1 MSWTR
6 SAAGAVVVDIRPAA
20 QRAAEGELEF
30 GLIVERNVLEW
41 RFDLT
46 GSHSLPEVTGYDQPV
61 VVVCSEGYASSLAAA
76 SLREL
81 GFSGAGDLS
90 GGYVAWRRWRDAQAD
105 DTPDVPG
112 TTSGANSRGIPAP
125 PPPVHP
131 STARPAARAGG
142 AVTTARP
149 GAERTDGHRVTTI
162 SPELARTERRAVVLS
177 PGTLGLAAA
186 TGLVLFEA
194 VDALLGSHG
203 LGATLHAGWSQ
214 LVAPAFVLLVLAA
227 VACER
232 LWPAER
238 RPFLARGHVQD
249 ASYFILYILAIAPF
263 MTLLSVGSAVILRSH
278 ATFIQATWTAQW
290 PRWTVVVVTLLA
302 MDLCNWLAHWGDHRI
317 GALWRVHALHHS
329 QEELSVLTSFRAH
342 PLMHTTGFVLAT
354 VPVLLLTGAHPLAP
368 VLITVYVCL
377 GTLPH
382 TNVRWSYGPLGRVP

>member
-1 MSWTR
+1 M
-6 SAAGAVVVDIRPAA
+6 
-20 QRAAEGELEF
+20 
-30 GLIVERNVLEW
+30 
-41 RFDLT
+41 
-46 GSHSLPEVTGYDQPV
+46 
-61 VVVCSEGYASSLAAA
+61 
-76 SLREL
+76 
-81 GFSGAGDLS
+81 
-90 GGYVAWRRWRDAQAD
+90 
-105 DTPDVPG
+105 
-112 TTSGANSRGIPAP
+112 
-125 PPPVHP
+125 
-131 STARPAARAGG
+131 
-142 AVTTARP
+142 
-149 GAERTDGHRVTTI
+149 TTI
-162 SPELARTERRAVVLS
+162 SAELPATERRRAALLS

-203 LGATLHAGWSQ
+203 LGATLHAGWAQ
-214 LVAPAFVLLVLAA
+214 LVAPGFVVLVLAA

-249 ASYFILYILAIAPF
+249 ASYFLLYILAIAPF

-278 ATFIQATWTAQW
+278 ATWLQATWTAQW
-290 PRWTVVVVTLLA
+290 PRWTVVVVALLA

-317 GALWRVHALHHS
+317 GMLWRVHALHHS

-354 VPVLLLTGAHPLAP
+354 VPVLLLAGAHPLAP

-382 TNVRWSYGPLGRVP
+382 TNVRWSYGPLGRILVSPAYHRQHHAMEGQQEANLGVVLTVWDVLAGRARFPVKGAASCATGLAGRPVLVEQAEATTGRTAPARLLARQLAQPFTTA